1 MQNTFGGVLPP
12 QFDSRLYALRTGAGL
27 DVTAPYNELIDD
39 QQFLTLGI
47 HQRLQT
53 KVGPP
58 DRQRIRDWM
67 SLDLQA
73 TYFPNANRDDFGSEW
88 GLLTAHYVWNVS
100 QRTTI
105 LANALYDTFPG
116 AEQLWNVGIM
126 SNRSERGSVYLGLAQ
141 VKGDF
146 GVLDSDILT
155 ASYTYQMSQK
165 WISTV
170 GTAYDLG
177 EHRNVGQSFT
187 VTRVGLDFLV
197 HVAGSYDVSTGNT
210 SFAIAIEPRI
220 GNFGNSMTQ
229 LSNLLAGRQH

>member
-1 MQNTFGGVLPP
+1 VINTFGGVLPP

-27 DVTAPYNELIDD
+27 GVTAMDNELIDD
-39 QQFLTLGI
+39 QQFVTLGI

-53 KVGPP
+53 KIGPP
-58 DRQRIRDWM
+58 DKQRIRDWM
-67 SLDLQA
+67 TLDLSA
-73 TYFPNANRDDFGSEW
+73 TYFPDANRDDFGAPW
-88 GLLTAHYVWNVS
+88 GLLTANYTWNIS
-100 QRTTI
+100 QRTTF

-116 AEQLWNVGIM
+116 AEQLWNFGIM
-126 SNRSERGSVYLGLAQ
+126 SQRSERGSVYLGLAQ

-155 ASYTYQMSQK
+155 ATYSYQMSQK

-187 VTRVGLDFLV
+187 VTRVGLDFLI